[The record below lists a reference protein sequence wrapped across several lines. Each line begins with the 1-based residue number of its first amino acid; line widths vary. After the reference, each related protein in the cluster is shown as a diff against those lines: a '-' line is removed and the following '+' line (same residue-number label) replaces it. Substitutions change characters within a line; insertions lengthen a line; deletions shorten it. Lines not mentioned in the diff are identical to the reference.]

1 MKILVDIVDIALLY
15 VDIMHLEVEPA
26 ELVHDEDVAGPEEP
40 VAAAP
45 HVTDDLLVAGGA
57 VRVAVVVSHW
67 IVRDVDAEL
76 NIRGKYVCVP
86 YFLAF

>member
-1 MKILVDIVDIALLY
+1 
-15 VDIMHLEVEPA
+15 MHLEVEPA

-57 VRVAVVVSHW
+57 VRVAVVVSH
-67 IVRDVDAEL
+67 
-76 NIRGKYVCVP
+76 
-86 YFLAF
+86 

>member
-1 MKILVDIVDIALLY
+1 MDSEILLHNIVDIA
-15 VDIMHLEVEPA
+15 VDIMHLEVQPA

-45 HVTDDLLVAGGA
+45 HVADDLLVAGGA

-67 IVRDVDAEL
+67 GVDSQ
-76 NIRGKYVCVP
+76 
-86 YFLAF
+86 